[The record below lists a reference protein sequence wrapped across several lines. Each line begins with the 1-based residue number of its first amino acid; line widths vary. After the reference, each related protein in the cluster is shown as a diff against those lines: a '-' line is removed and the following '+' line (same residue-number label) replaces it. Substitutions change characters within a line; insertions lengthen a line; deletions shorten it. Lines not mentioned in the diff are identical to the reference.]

1 MDQLHVVTLNEVVR
15 RKKAMWRPAG
25 RKELESLVVSPWAS
39 RRRQDLIDVLDQL
52 TPKIQELT
60 QLFSVLPLDALRG
73 CSRSGQNT

>member
-1 MDQLHVVTLNEVVR
+1 MEQLHVVTLNEVVR
-15 RKKAMWRPAG
+15 RKKALWRPAG
-25 RKELESLVVSPWAS
+25 RKELESLVLAPGPVGDC
-39 RRRQDLIDVLDQL
+39 QDLIDVLDQL